1 MLDTK
6 HKMTDTRGMN
16 KLPPEKRAQL
26 LGMMA
31 EGVSL
36 RSITRLTGVSRTTTL
51 KLLVDAGNAFSDY
64 QDKALRNLPCKRVQV
79 DELWSFVGMKARN
92 VPKERRG
99 EYGVGDV
106 WTWTAIDADT
116 KLMPSWF
123 VGNRDAEHARAF
135 LADLASRMAGRI
147 QLTSDGFRAYPEA
160 VRDTFLDEIDYA
172 QLVKIYG
179 ESPEAEKRYSPAECI
194 GCESKRITGKPDPKH
209 ISTSFVERQ
218 NLNIRM
224 GLRRF
229 TRLTNAF
236 SKKFENHVYGLAIYF
251 MYYNFVRI
259 HQTTRVTPAMAA
271 GVTNKLWELSDMVR
285 IVEEY
290 EHASRNEVEPA
301 GELNRLLGDA
311 DSYTRRPGHPDQ
323 HGPQRG

>member
-1 MLDTK
+1 
-6 HKMTDTRGMN
+6 MTDTQGMN

-36 RSITRLTGVSRTTTL
+36 RSITRLTGVSRTTSL
-51 KLLVDAGNAFSDY
+51 KLLVDAGYAFSDY
-64 QDKALRNLPCKRVQV
+64 QDRTLRNLPCKRVQV
-79 DELWSFVGMKARN
+79 DEIWSFVEMKAKN

-99 EYGVGDV
+99 EYGIGDV
-106 WTWTAIDADT
+106 WTWKAIDADS
-116 KLMPSWF
+116 KLVPSWF
-123 VGNRDAEHARAF
+123 VGNRDAEHARTF

-147 QLTSDGFRAYPEA
+147 QLTSDALPAYRDA
-160 VRDTFLDEIDYA
+160 VHDTFLDEIDYA
-172 QLVKIYG
+172 QLVKMYG
-179 ESPEAEKRYSPAECI
+179 ESPEAEKRYSPPVCI

-236 SKKFENHVYGLAIYF
+236 SKKFENHVHGLAIYF

-271 GVTNKLWELSDMVR
+271 DVTDKLWELSDLVR
-285 IVEEY
+285 VVEEY
-290 EHASRNEVEPA
+290 ETAERDPTMVENIDLERLRNDA
-301 GELNRLLGDA
+301 GTYTPGRL
-311 DSYTRRPGHPDQ
+311 RRVRSNLEDDGFSS
-323 HGPQRG
+323 